1 MFNPAKG
8 AKTIKEDFIDY
19 ITTTLH
25 FNDEGDGPRSLYEKF
40 RNELERVV
48 AKGPYVDI
56 NCAFSKGKSIN
67 QLIDE
72 GILSS
77 EFRNLEINKPQDY
90 KRELPLDRSLY
101 LHQEKAIRI
110 LNGKNNAV
118 ITTGTGSGKTECF
131 MIPII
136 DALLKEG
143 EGLKE
148 PGVRAILIY
157 PMNALANDQMKR
169 LRNILMKYP
178 QIKFGVYN
186 GDTPYDGDQSDWY
199 RELHS
204 NENYEELR
212 NGLSN
217 ELLTREQMA
226 LNPPHI
232 LMLVS
237 LI

>member
-25 FNDEGDGPRSLYEKF
+25 FNDEGDGPNSLYEKF

-90 KRELPLDRSLY
+90 KRELPLDRSL
-101 LHQEKAIRI
+101 
-110 LNGKNNAV
+110 
-118 ITTGTGSGKTECF
+118 
-131 MIPII
+131 
-136 DALLKEG
+136 
-143 EGLKE
+143 
-148 PGVRAILIY
+148 
-157 PMNALANDQMKR
+157 
-169 LRNILMKYP
+169 
-178 QIKFGVYN
+178 
-186 GDTPYDGDQSDWY
+186 
-199 RELHS
+199 
-204 NENYEELR
+204 
-212 NGLSN
+212 
-217 ELLTREQMA
+217 
-226 LNPPHI
+226 
-232 LMLVS
+232 
-237 LI
+237 